1 MSGLQET
8 RLRHF
13 TIIFFIYTRMR
24 HDIIHPLLTA
34 LTLIFFF
41 SLSACAPDMP
51 EYVLPTKKM
60 SRHQKT
66 TIKTVAVPPKPV
78 PAEPLAD
85 PEIAAAPDLLRIG
98 VSRDV
103 PPFMYQKDKKVLG
116 LEADLA
122 QQLGVFSGR
131 TVKFIKVPREK
142 AKEALLKGHIDIIM
156 SGLKINKAEDKKISF
171 SDPYLRAG
179 QILMVRSRDMALF
192 SNGIYSLEDSGFT
205 LGVIEGSGGDLFLTR
220 TIQGVRIMRFK
231 TVETA
236 IQALKRKRIDLFL
249 HDAPTICY
257 YAALDKS
264 AGLSPI
270 LTLVT
275 EEYLGWEIRKDDE
288 KLRQQANHFIQQS
301 KVDGSLQ
308 KTIKQWMPN
317 L

>member
-1 MSGLQET
+1 
-8 RLRHF
+8 
-13 TIIFFIYTRMR
+13 MR
-24 HDIIHPLLTA
+24 NDIIQLLLTA
-34 LTLIFFF
+34 LTLLFFF
-41 SLSACAPDMP
+41 SLSACGPDMP

-60 SRHQKT
+60 SQHQE
-66 TIKTVAVPPKPV
+66 IIVNPLVIPPKPI
-78 PAEPLAD
+78 PPEPLAD
-85 PEIAAAPDLLRIG
+85 PEIAAAPDILRVG
-98 VSRDV
+98 VSHDV
-103 PPFMYQKDKKVLG
+103 PPFIYRQEKKVQG

-122 QQLGVFSGR
+122 QQLGLSSGR
-131 TVKFIKVPREK
+131 TVKFITVPK
-142 AKEALLKGHIDIIM
+142 SKTKEALLKGHIDIIM
-156 SGLKINKAEDKKISF
+156 SGLKINSLENQAITF

-179 QILMVRSRDMALF
+179 QIFLVRSRDMTLF
-192 SNGIYSLEDSGFT
+192 STGIYSLEDSGFT

-220 TIQGVRIMRFK
+220 TIRGVRIMRFK

-257 YAALDKS
+257 YAALNKS

-275 EEYLGWEIRKDDE
+275 EEYLGWEMRNDDE

-301 KVDGSLQ
+301 KADGSLQ
-308 KTIKQWMPN
+308 KIIKQWIPN